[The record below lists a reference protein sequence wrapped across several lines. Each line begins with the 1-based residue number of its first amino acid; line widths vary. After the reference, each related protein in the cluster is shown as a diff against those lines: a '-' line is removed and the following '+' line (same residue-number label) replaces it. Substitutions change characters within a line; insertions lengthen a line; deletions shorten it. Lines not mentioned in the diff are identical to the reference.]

1 MRCRV
6 LGRTGF
12 SVSEVGFGAWG
23 IGGKMWLGARD
34 SESLAALRRAFDL
47 GLNFIDT
54 ALAYGDGHSET
65 LVGKAVREH
74 GGKIYVATKVPPK
87 NYLWPARPGIGI
99 DKVFPYDYIVRST
112 ERSLKNLGL
121 ETVDLQQLH
130 VWNPEWTDREEWRR
144 AADDLKLAGK
154 VRAFGISINDHEP
167 DSALE
172 VLKTGLIDTV
182 QVIYNIF
189 DQTPEE
195 NLFPLCQAL
204 NVGVLARVPLDE
216 GGLTG
221 AITPETTFPAGDWRE
236 DYFRGD
242 RKRQVAERV
251 AALRRDLEGLEGTL
265 AEIAL
270 RFCLSHTAVSTV
282 IPGMRRRET
291 VESSCAASD
300 MGPLPD
306 KVLGVLKRHAWRR
319 NFYQN

>member
-1 MRCRV
+1 M

-12 SVSEVGFGAWG
+12 SVSEIGFGAWG

-34 SESLAALRRAFDL
+34 EESLAALRRAFEL

-54 ALAYGDGHSET
+54 ALAYGDGHSER
-65 LVGKAVREH
+65 LVGRAVREQ

-99 DKVFPYDYIVRST
+99 EEVFPYDYIVRST
-112 ERSLKNLGL
+112 EQSLRNLGL
-121 ETVDLQQLH
+121 DTIDLQQLH
-130 VWNPEWTDREEWRR
+130 VWNPEWIDRDDWRR
-144 AADDLKLAGK
+144 AADDLKLSGK

-167 DSALE
+167 DSALD

-189 DQTPEE
+189 DQSPEE
-195 NLFPLCQAL
+195 NLFPLCLAL
-204 NVGVLARVPLDE
+204 NVGVIARVPLDE

-221 AITPETTFPAGDWRE
+221 AITPETKFPPGDWRE
-236 DYFRGD
+236 LYFKGD

-251 AALRRDLEGLEGTL
+251 AALRRDLEGVEGTL

-270 RFCLSHTAVSTV
+270 RFCLSHPAVSTV

-291 VESSCAASD
+291 VESSCRASD
-300 MGPLPD
+300 LGPLPQAVRE
-306 KVLGVLKRHAWRR
+306 KLKRHAWKR
-319 NFYQN
+319 NFYPA